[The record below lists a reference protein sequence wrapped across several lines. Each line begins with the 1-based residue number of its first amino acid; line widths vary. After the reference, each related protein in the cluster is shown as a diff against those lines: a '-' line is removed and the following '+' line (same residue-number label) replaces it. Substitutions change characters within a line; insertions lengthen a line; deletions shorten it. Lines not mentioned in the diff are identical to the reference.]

1 MNKLLKTLAY
11 SGFISAM
18 LFSHANAATT
28 TPLTGVWEETIISDD
43 YDSDDK
49 DQYYIS
55 NYGDQILINSVNYPD
70 YAIGQ
75 VKQEGKK
82 LTFTMVN
89 LVDPD
94 ETYILNYTCNETV
107 RAKEMK
113 CKFVN
118 QKDESEDNIIW
129 KKK

>member
-18 LFSHANAATT
+18 LFSHANAAT
-28 TPLTGVWEETIISDD
+28 PLTGLWEETIISDD

-55 NYGDQILINSVNYPD
+55 SYGEQILINSVNYPD

-89 LVDPD
+89 LVDPE
-94 ETYILNYTCNETV
+94 ETYILNYTCNEAV